1 MNLVFYIKQQIPSTN
16 TLRPVIPDN
25 ARPLRITAAAGT
37 KLAGTSSLT
46 NVIIFISERTLQPI
60 SNKIKNLL
68 CLSSFTQHYWI
79 RLSSIVQNSSLLA
92 K

>member
-46 NVIIFISERTLQPI
+46 NVIIFISERILQPTYKLKSLQAFFAFLI
-60 SNKIKNLL
+60 HAVLL
-68 CLSSFTQHYWI
+68 DHAFAHCPKFLT
-79 RLSSIVQNSSLLA
+79 A
-92 K
+92 G